1 MPAAP
6 PRRPA
11 SICRAVP
18 KRSCRLGGVD
28 AHGAPLGPE
37 SIAWELHA
45 APAMLTAGLRALL
58 LQVWHPSIA
67 SAVATH
73 SAVARDP
80 WHRYQSTVAFVSS
93 VTYGDDEEAEIAISR
108 VRAVHATVWG
118 TDSLG
123 RRYTAGDPDLLA
135 YVHATL
141 VDSALCA
148 AAVYGPELSARDGDR
163 YVAEMAR
170 VAHRLG
176 LADPPLT
183 AAAAAAVI
191 TEADTLRNTRAGRDL
206 AWLLALPPLPWWLR
220 PAYGVLFASAVDLL
234 PRQCV
239 VDLGLLPVYS
249 PARPAV
255 RASNAALLQS
265 ATFAVGWRPARRA
278 LRSVARRNFAAS

>member
-1 MPAAP
+1 V
-6 PRRPA
+6 
-11 SICRAVP
+11 SVDGGL
-18 KRSCRLGGVD
+18 LGS
-28 AHGAPLGPE
+28 E
-37 SIAWELHA
+37 SVAWELHA
-45 APAMLTAGLRALL
+45 SPAMLTAGLRALL

-108 VRAVHATVWG
+108 VRAVHANVRG
-118 TDSLG
+118 VDSRG
-123 RRYTAGDPDLLA
+123 RAYTADDPDLLA

-141 VDSALCA
+141 VDSALTA
-148 AAVYGPELSARDGDR
+148 ASVYGPDLDDKERDR

-176 LADPPLT
+176 LSDPPRT
-183 AAAAAAVI
+183 AAAASDVI
-191 TEADTLRNTRAGRDL
+191 MQADAPCNTRRGRDL
-206 AWLLALPPLPWWLR
+206 AWLLALPPLPIWFR

-234 PRQCV
+234 PRQCA
-239 VDLGLLPVYS
+239 VDLGLLPVWS

-255 RASNAALLQS
+255 RASTAVLLRSASFAAS
-265 ATFAVGWRPARRA
+265 WRPARHA
-278 LRSVARRNFAAS
+278 LRRVARRNFAG